1 MKLFEYMAKEIFRRH
16 GLPVPDGYVVES
28 ADGIKDVKNPVVVK
42 SQVLIGGRGKAGG
55 IKFAENTD
63 EAREHAAALLG
74 SDVRGY
80 TVKHILIED
89 KLDIKDEFYI
99 SVMIDRSTRM
109 PLLIAS
115 ADGGVE
121 IESVPEDRIF
131 KRSIDPTI
139 GYNPYIGREM
149 TKFMGLTGDVAKQV
163 SFVAGKMYEI
173 LRSEDAEL
181 VEINPLVLTG
191 DGKVMAAD
199 GKMTINDDSLFRH
212 PEYKGHDEELTPI
225 ERKARER
232 GIAFV
237 QLDGDIGVIANGAG
251 LTMAT
256 LDSLSL
262 HGGKA
267 GVFLDLGGTDSPE
280 MVKSA
285 FELMMEAKPKVVFI
299 NIFGG
304 ITKSDTVAT
313 GLKEA
318 LGSMEVNVPIVAR
331 IKGVN
336 EEAAIEIL
344 SSVGI
349 TAVSSLAEAAEIAV
363 RRRNEAAGGD

>member
-16 GLPVPDGYVVES
+16 GLPVPDGYTIES
-28 ADGIKDVKNPVVVK
+28 ADDIKEVKHPVVVK

-55 IKFAENTD
+55 IKFAETLD
-63 EAREHAAALLG
+63 EARKAAAALLG
-74 SDVRGY
+74 SEVRGY
-80 TVKHILIED
+80 KVKHILIED

-99 SVMIDRSTRM
+99 SVVMDRSTRM
-109 PLLIAS
+109 PLLMAS

-121 IESVPEDRIF
+121 IESVPEERIF
-131 KRSIDPTI
+131 KRTIDPTI
-139 GYNPYIGREM
+139 GYNPYIGREL

-163 SFVAGKMYEI
+163 SFIAGKMYEI
-173 LRSEDAEL
+173 FRTEDAEL
-181 VEINPLVLTG
+181 VEINPLVLTAE
-191 DGKVMAAD
+191 GKVMAAD
-199 GKMTINDDSLFRH
+199 AKMTVNDDSLFRH
-212 PEYKGHDEELTPI
+212 AEYKGRDEELTPI

-262 HGGKA
+262 YGGRA

-280 MVKSA
+280 MVRSA
-285 FELMMEAKPKVVFI
+285 FELMVEAKPAVIFL

-304 ITKSDTVAT
+304 ITKSDTVAV
-313 GLKEA
+313 GLREA
-318 LGSMEVNVPIVAR
+318 ISSMDVGVPIVAR

-336 EEAAIEIL
+336 EDKAIDIL
-344 SSVGI
+344 SSIGI

-363 RRRNEAAGGD
+363 KRRNEVRGGD

>member
-1 MKLFEYMAKEIFRRH
+1 MKLFEYMAKEIFRMH

-28 ADGIKDVKNPVVVK
+28 AEDIRDVRNPVVVK
-42 SQVLIGGRGKAGG
+42 SQVPIGGRGKAGG
-55 IKFAENTD
+55 IKFAEST
-63 EAREHAAALLG
+63 ETAREEAKGLLG
-74 SDVRGY
+74 SEVRGY
-80 TVKHILIED
+80 RVKHILVEE
-89 KLDIKDEFYI
+89 KLDINDEFYI
-99 SVMIDRSTRM
+99 SIMMDRSTRM

-121 IESVPEDRIF
+121 IESVPENRIF
-131 KRSIDPTI
+131 KRTIDPTI
-139 GYNPYIGREM
+139 GYNPYIGREL
-149 TKFMGLTGDVAKQV
+149 TKFTGLTGDTAKQV
-163 SFVAGKMYEI
+163 SFIAGKMYEI
-173 LRSEDAEL
+173 FRSEDAEL
-181 VEINPLVLTG
+181 VEINPLVLTE
-191 DGKVMAAD
+191 DGRVIAAD

-212 PEYKGHDEELTPI
+212 PEYKGRDEELTPI
-225 ERKARER
+225 ERKAREK
-232 GIAFV
+232 GIAFI

-285 FELMMEAKPKVVFI
+285 FELMMEADPKVIFI

-313 GLKEA
+313 GLREA
-318 LGSMEVNVPIVAR
+318 LSSMDVKVPIIAR

-336 EEAAIEIL
+336 EERAIEIL

>member
-1 MKLFEYMAKEIFRRH
+1 MKLFEYMAKDVFRRH
-16 GLPVPDGYVVES
+16 GLPVPDGYVVDS
-28 ADGIKDVKNPVVVK
+28 ADSITDVGNPVVVK

-55 IKFAENTD
+55 IKFAEKTD
-63 EAREHAAALLG
+63 EAREHAASLLG
-74 SDVRGY
+74 SVVRGY
-80 TVKHILIED
+80 RVQHLLIEE
-89 KLDIKDEFYI
+89 KLNIKDEFYI
-99 SVMIDRSTRM
+99 SIMLDRSSRA

-121 IESVPEDRIF
+121 IESVSEERIF
-131 KRSIDPTI
+131 KRVIDPTI
-139 GYNPYIGREM
+139 GYSPYIGREL
-149 TKFMGLTGDVAKQV
+149 TKFMGLSGDTAKQV
-163 SFVAGKMYEI
+163 SFIADKMYEI
-173 LRSEDAEL
+173 FRSEDAEL
-181 VEINPLVLTG
+181 VEINPLVLTAE
-191 DGKVMAAD
+191 GKVMAAD
-199 GKMTINDDSLFRH
+199 AKMTINDDSLFRH
-212 PEYKGHDEELTPI
+212 PEYKGRDEELTPI
-225 ERKARER
+225 ERKAREK

-262 HGGKA
+262 YGGKA

-285 FELMMEAKPKVVFI
+285 FELMLEAEPKVVFI

-318 LGSMEVNVPIVAR
+318 LDSMDVKVPIVAR

-336 EEAAIEIL
+336 EEKAIEIL